1 MYMLCCNL
9 LQDTGGPSPTYLCM
23 GCARWSA
30 QEAEAAPA
38 LAQSKPK
45 ARKGKGTTPA
55 PAAEAEG
62 EAAAAAAATEK
73 KKKKLSQK
81 LVRLMHDEDVVM
93 VKHLLQ
99 AYPQGAEPLTPVSLV
114 SGSPA

>member
-1 MYMLCCNL
+1 
-9 LQDTGGPSPTYLCM
+9 M

-55 PAAEAEG
+55 PEAEAEG
-62 EAAAAAAATEK
+62 GAAAAAAAATEK

>member
-1 MYMLCCNL
+1 
-9 LQDTGGPSPTYLCM
+9 M

>member
-1 MYMLCCNL
+1 
-9 LQDTGGPSPTYLCM
+9 M

-55 PAAEAEG
+55 PEAEAEG
-62 EAAAAAAATEK
+62 GAAAAAAATEK

-99 AYPQGAEPLTPVSLV
+99 AYPQGAEPLTPVSLA

>member
-1 MYMLCCNL
+1 
-9 LQDTGGPSPTYLCM
+9 M

-62 EAAAAAAATEK
+62 EAAAAAATEK

>member
-55 PAAEAEG
+55 AEAEAEG
-62 EAAAAAAATEK
+62 EAAEAAATE

>member
-1 MYMLCCNL
+1 MLCCHL
-9 LQDTGGPSPTYLCM
+9 LLDTGGPSPTYLCM

-45 ARKGKGTTPA
+45 ASRKGKGTTPA
-55 PAAEAEG
+55 PAAAAA
-62 EAAAAAAATEK
+62 EAAAATATEK